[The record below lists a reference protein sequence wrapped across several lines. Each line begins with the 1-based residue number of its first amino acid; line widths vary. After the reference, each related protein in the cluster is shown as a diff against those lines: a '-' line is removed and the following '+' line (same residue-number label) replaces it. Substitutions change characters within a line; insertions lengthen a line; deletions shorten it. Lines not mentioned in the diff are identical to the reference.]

1 MQARAKFEGARIS
14 FKNSLIVCRA
24 ISGLSLTKGKKF
36 LEDLISKKVSLN
48 GKYYTNASK
57 KILEIL
63 KNAEANAK
71 QKNLNLEK
79 LFITAK
85 ANKGFRLVTPKSRAK
100 FRGRKAKVTNIEI
113 VLEER

>member
-14 FKNSLIVCRA
+14 FKNSVIVCKA
-24 ISGLSLTKGKKF
+24 IRGLSLAKGKKF
-36 LEDLISKKVSLN
+36 LEDLVFKRVSLD
-48 GKYYTNASK
+48 GKYYTDTSK

-63 KNAEANAK
+63 KSAEANAK
-71 QKNLNLEK
+71 QKNLNVEK

-85 ANKGFRLVTPKSRAK
+85 ADKGFKLITQKSRAK

-113 VLEER
+113 VLEEK

>member
-1 MQARAKFEGARIS
+1 MQAKAKFEGARIS
-14 FKNSLIVCRA
+14 FKNSIIVCKA
-24 ISGLSLTKGKKF
+24 IRGLSLEKGKKF
-36 LEDLISKKVSLN
+36 LEDLIAKRRSLD
-48 GKYYTNASK
+48 GKYYTNAAK

-79 LFITAK
+79 LFIFAK
-85 ANKGFRLVTPKSRAK
+85 ADKGFRLITPKSRAK